1 MFHIPVMGTGFS
13 VDTPIRVAPLGITS
27 VISIVDDL
35 LLEKIRKYYCEKFNL
50 PYTSIPRTAEDGRA
64 RRITA
69 YLETVKQI
77 VQMKM
82 EEIKKQPFF
91 VSNEKSKY
99 FELLPDGHFLKKA
112 YQKLLRLTDREKI
125 EKLARELTEKMK
137 PGSIDVNIMVKVDRL
152 NYNSVGAIL
161 SEEFSDA
168 KAALRGYANSSLRSA
183 VVLSAGINQ
192 SLYNYM
198 ARFRDFYRDVNG
210 EIKKKII
217 IKVSN
222 FRSALIQG
230 KYLARKGLE
239 VHEFRIESGLNC
251 GGHAFASNGE
261 LLPSILREFREKR
274 DQLVKQL
281 QPLILKFY
289 QKMGWKYPESALTHR
304 PLITVQG
311 GIGTHGE
318 MRRLLEDFG
327 VDLTGW
333 ASPFLLVPEV
343 TCVDDMT
350 RALLARADE
359 DDLYLSEVSPLGVP
373 FNNVRGTP
381 SEIVTR
387 QRAENG
393 KPGSPCPKGFLVSN
407 TEFTERPICLAST
420 EYQVKK
426 IQQIQQRHLPEYE
439 KEAEIK
445 KVTEKVCLCMHLG
458 NSALIALGIAKPH
471 RAPQAVCPGPNIAYF
486 KRTYTL
492 KEMVDHIYGRGP
504 SLVPKN
510 RPHMFAKEIMLY
522 VDYFQRLVDRC
533 NYTPNEFK
541 TLKEFK
547 ENLERDMD
555 LCLEIAHSK
564 PYPGENLHSIIDTVR
579 VQRERLQVIYQTF
592 EEKALAVM
600 V

>member
-1 MFHIPVMGTGFS
+1 MGTGFS

-50 PYTSIPRTAEDGRA
+50 PYQSIPRTAEDGRA

-91 VSNEKSKY
+91 VSNDKSKY

-112 YQKLLRLTDREKI
+112 YQTLLRLTDREKI

-152 NYNSVGAIL
+152 NYNSVGAVL

-168 KAALRGYANSSLRSA
+168 KAALRGYANSTLQSA

-251 GGHAFASNGE
+251 GGHAFASNGQ
-261 LLPSILREFREKR
+261 LLPSILKEFREKR
-274 DQLVKQL
+274 EQLVQQL
-281 QPLILKFY
+281 QPFIVKFY
-289 QKMGWKYPESALTHR
+289 QKMGWKYPETALSHR

-318 MRRLLEDFG
+318 MRRLLEDFE

-343 TCVDDMT
+343 TCVDEMT
-350 RALLARADE
+350 RNLLAEADE
-359 DDLYLSEVSPLGVP
+359 DDLYLSDVSPLGVP

-381 SEIVTR
+381 SEVITR
-387 QRAENG
+387 RRAESG

-407 TEFTERPICLAST
+407 TEFTERPICLASS
-420 EYQVKK
+420 EYQLQK
-426 IQQIQQRHLPEYE
+426 IQQIRRNNMPAFE
-439 KEAEIK
+439 KEKAIR

-458 NSALIALGIAKPH
+458 NSALIALGIARPQK
-471 RAPQAVCPGPNIAYF
+471 APQAVCPGPNIAYF
-486 KRTYTL
+486 TRTYTL
-492 KEMVDHIYGRGP
+492 KEMVDHIYGRGA
-504 SLVPKN
+504 SLVPPD
-510 RPHMFAKEIMLY
+510 RPHMFAKEIVLY
-522 VDYFQRLVDRC
+522 VDYFQRLVERC
-533 NYTPNEFK
+533 RFTPNDFK
-541 TLKEFK
+541 MLKDFK
-547 ENLERDMD
+547 ENLERDMG

-564 PYPGENLHSIIDTVR
+564 PYPGENLPSLVETVR
-579 VQRERLQVIYQTF
+579 IQRERLQAIYQSF